1 MVETR
6 QSRRARQEQKL
17 PIQPFAA
24 LNVFAGEQFLPQL
37 PEIVQAESTIPPVPT
52 VPVPPIPEPPKT
64 DQLDLPQLPENTLDS
79 AVPVPVVPQ
88 KPNNDPSGPR
98 GYRCRDLGIKI
109 YAAKCYTVSPYKKK
123 KRIIGGNK

>member
-24 LNVFAGEQFLPQL
+24 LNVFAGERFLPQL
-37 PEIVQAESTIPPVPT
+37 PEIIQAQATIPPVPT

-64 DQLDLPQLPENTLDS
+64 D
-79 AVPVPVVPQ
+79 
-88 KPNNDPSGPR
+88 
-98 GYRCRDLGIKI
+98 
-109 YAAKCYTVSPYKKK
+109 
-123 KRIIGGNK
+123 